1 MESRG
6 GRLRL
11 NAPELNN
18 HGILLGGVLA
28 IDSKTLNNHGSIL
41 QLGLGKLNIKTARLR
56 NDHGA
61 KILDNLG
68 KPDGATTSTLQ
79 MPVSSASHED
89 GYINVSGKLSNYG
102 KLLAMGA
109 INLEVSDEYEKAT
122 TGTVNVSKITAPPP
136 KIIPLPTPTYSSSS
150 YGYSYGGTPWRSKY
164 KNYDDD
170 HGGKY
175 SSMEPQGRT
184 KRRFGLFRRMR
195 SSKPVSYQSSA
206 SNYQQQLSEAEIH
219 RKYTSMEPQERN
231 KPQNTVA
238 SAVQLNRGDGVNK
251 SFNDMR
257 LPPYTG
263 PFGWEESFGGGGPS
277 HEMQQ
282 LASREIAAY
291 QSGEK
296 KIMTEEELK
305 EELRRISLPPSKF
318 ERTTNFIG
326 NVWHETVE
334 FVNPYTPFIE
344 LYQSVKAGDVKEAV
358 IATASI
364 IPPVGKLKK
373 KQKIL

>member
-1 MESRG
+1 
-6 GRLRL
+6 
-11 NAPELNN
+11 
-18 HGILLGGVLA
+18 
-28 IDSKTLNNHGSIL
+28 
-41 QLGLGKLNIKTARLR
+41 
-56 NDHGA
+56 
-61 KILDNLG
+61 
-68 KPDGATTSTLQ
+68 
-79 MPVSSASHED
+79 
-89 GYINVSGKLSNYG
+89 
-102 KLLAMGA
+102 
-109 INLEVSDEYEKAT
+109 
-122 TGTVNVSKITAPPP
+122 
-136 KIIPLPTPTYSSSS
+136 YSSSS

-238 SAVQLNRGDGVNK
+238 SAVRLNRGDGVNK

-305 EELRRISLPPSKF
+305 EELRPRSLPPSKF

-326 NVWHETVE
+326 NFWHETVE
-334 FVNPYTPFIE
+334 FVNPYTPFI
-344 LYQSVKAGDVKEAV
+344 
-358 IATASI
+358 
-364 IPPVGKLKK
+364 
-373 KQKIL
+373 

>member
-79 MPVSSASHED
+79 MPVSGTSHED

-122 TGTVNVSKITAPPP
+122 IGTVNVSKITAPPP

-238 SAVQLNRGDGVNK
+238 SAVRLNRGDGVNK

-257 LPPYTG
+257 LPPYAG
-263 PFGWEESFGGGGPS
+263 PFGWEESFGGGGSS

-305 EELRRISLPPSKF
+305 EELRLRSLPPSKF

-326 NVWHETVE
+326 NFWHETVE
-334 FVNPYTPFIE
+334 FVNPYTPFI
-344 LYQSVKAGDVKEAV
+344 
-358 IATASI
+358 
-364 IPPVGKLKK
+364 
-373 KQKIL
+373 

>member
-136 KIIPLPTPTYSSSS
+136 KIIPLPTPTF
-150 YGYSYGGTPWRSKY
+150 WRSLA
-164 KNYDDD
+164 
-170 HGGKY
+170 
-175 SSMEPQGRT
+175 T
-184 KRRFGLFRRMR
+184 CCFR
-195 SSKPVSYQSSA
+195 S
-206 SNYQQQLSEAEIH
+206 
-219 RKYTSMEPQERN
+219 TS
-231 KPQNTVA
+231 
-238 SAVQLNRGDGVNK
+238 
-251 SFNDMR
+251 
-257 LPPYTG
+257 
-263 PFGWEESFGGGGPS
+263 
-277 HEMQQ
+277 
-282 LASREIAAY
+282 
-291 QSGEK
+291 
-296 KIMTEEELK
+296 
-305 EELRRISLPPSKF
+305 
-318 ERTTNFIG
+318 
-326 NVWHETVE
+326 
-334 FVNPYTPFIE
+334 TPR
-344 LYQSVKAGDVKEAV
+344 
-358 IATASI
+358 
-364 IPPVGKLKK
+364 
-373 KQKIL
+373 

>member
-18 HGILLGGVLA
+18 HGILLGDVLA

-79 MPVSSASHED
+79 MPVSGTSHED

-122 TGTVNVSKITAPPP
+122 TGTVNVNKITAPPP

-238 SAVQLNRGDGVNK
+238 SAVRLNRGDGVNK

-305 EELRRISLPPSKF
+305 EELRLRSLPPSKF

-326 NVWHETVE
+326 NFWHETVE
-334 FVNPYTPFIE
+334 FVNPYTPFI
-344 LYQSVKAGDVKEAV
+344 
-358 IATASI
+358 
-364 IPPVGKLKK
+364 
-373 KQKIL
+373 